1 MAAIRLRA
9 GQLGDWY
16 RSHRRRPQP
25 APDSDDS
32 TSQTPADASANATAP
47 DSDAPARSEDS
58 ADTVTV
64 EERGTQG
71 QRWATLARQ
80 QKLPR
85 FIRRYAQRHWM
96 AKEAKAIERLAGRRD
111 ADENRDT
118 RIPDS
123 EQVRIAVI
131 WLTELYTSTTLAGLL
146 NGLPPLIA
154 KADDPN
160 PERGDFA
167 DWVQAAR
174 RQGGGSYRMLPEVL
188 PPGSPHLSTQIIDCL
203 PAGITSVTLGI
214 YTLTSTVTAVTAAFH
229 VQEDH
234 AQELQRIINQDV
246 STKAIPR
253 ANGGYSISGVRS
265 QKEQAADGWRESL
278 RTETANWLA
287 ARLPGS
293 FHQLRPSQPPIIELF
308 LTDKQRPWE
317 EQADS
322 GGIRGWTQLL
332 DLEDLEPYWQ
342 CNSMPWLR
350 LRERH
355 FHGWNPSQQNVLI
368 LAALRPD
375 LLTMSPTSRDATN
388 DLRQAIHLLHLY
400 IVPLANR
407 WALTALLRELDEQ
420 LAATR
425 DLAQRATSER
435 KPKDLDQ
442 IRDQVIGTGL
452 DGQIVAADIIRYA
465 SDDRSWRYEVLDFTE
480 VVPPAL
486 TGTLTPRT
494 SLAEAL
500 RQGQIDRGT
509 MITSAEAN
517 LRDLLSSTAQLT
529 AAAENIRLQRRV
541 WWLTIV
547 SLIVAAIAAA
557 ATVATFYNP
566 GTTPTPAPTVRPSPT
581 QT

>member
-1 MAAIRLRA
+1 MRSRRIRLMAAIRLRA

-118 RIPDS
+118 PTPDS

-188 PPGSPHLSTQIIDCL
+188 PPGSPHLSTQIIDFL

-287 ARLPGS
+287 ARLPDPSTNSGPAS
-293 FHQLRPSQPPIIELF
+293 HQS
-308 LTDKQRPWE
+308 
-317 EQADS
+317 S
-322 GGIRGWTQLL
+322 N
-332 DLEDLEPYWQ
+332 Y
-342 CNSMPWLR
+342 S
-350 LRERH
+350 
-355 FHGWNPSQQNVLI
+355 
-368 LAALRPD
+368 
-375 LLTMSPTSRDATN
+375 SPTSKGPGKSRQIQEAYAAGHSSSTLKTWNPTGSATACPGSGSAN
-388 DLRQAIHLLHLY
+388 ATSTAGT
-400 IVPLANR
+400 PANR
-407 WALTALLRELDEQ
+407 TC
-420 LAATR
+420 
-425 DLAQRATSER
+425 S
-435 KPKDLDQ
+435 
-442 IRDQVIGTGL
+442 
-452 DGQIVAADIIRYA
+452 
-465 SDDRSWRYEVLDFTE
+465 
-480 VVPPAL
+480 
-486 TGTLTPRT
+486 
-494 SLAEAL
+494 SL
-500 RQGQIDRGT
+500 
-509 MITSAEAN
+509 
-517 LRDLLSSTAQLT
+517 
-529 AAAENIRLQRRV
+529 
-541 WWLTIV
+541 
-547 SLIVAAIAAA
+547 
-557 ATVATFYNP
+557 P
-566 GTTPTPAPTVRPSPT
+566 H
-581 QT
+581 